1 MDALASPIWGY
12 QIGVCQYEVTVAVM
26 KIGWDRNGREGKGR
40 LEEIKREEGK
50 KGREKGRKRFD
61 DRKF

>member
-1 MDALASPIWGY
+1 MEALASPIWGY

-50 KGREKGRKRFD
+50 GEGKEEV
-61 DRKF
+61 